1 MHAALLEK
9 LRGVV
14 GAPHVLTGVELSPYV
29 VEGRTPDAAVFPGT
43 AEEVRQVV
51 TLAAE
56 AEVPLIPWGG
66 GTAAAVGTPAARAGL
81 VLGLKRLDAIV
92 EHEPGD
98 LTVTVQAGRTFGA
111 LQSALGRQWLS
122 LDPPDTARATIGGII
137 AANASG
143 PRRHL
148 YGTARD
154 LLIGVTVVTPEGT
167 LVRGGGKVVKNVAG
181 YDLPKLYVGSYGT
194 LGVIVEVTV
203 KLRPRPD
210 DEQLVAIP
218 FERLKDASAAV
229 RAVMASDLI
238 PNALDL
244 VDADASRALGLDG
257 TPATLLVGF
266 DGLAEQVSWQVGE
279 LGRLVNAEGALAPR
293 AVPAATWARL
303 GMAAVDAFPAP
314 AAVMRLCVLP
324 TQVGDVME
332 QGGSIARARGLA
344 SAWSAHAG
352 VGVMTAALTQ
362 GDARPD
368 GAAVADVLREWR
380 TLART
385 GSGFAVLERAPLTVK
400 DAVGVWDDA
409 GAAGR
414 IMERIKRRLDPKG
427 IMNPGRFVGTI

>member
-29 VEGRTPDAAVFPGT
+29 VEGRTPDAAIFPGT

-56 AEVPLIPWGG
+56 ADTPLIPWGG
-66 GTAAAVGTPAARAGL
+66 GTAAAVGTPAVRAGL

-98 LTVTVQAGRTFGA
+98 LTVTVQAGRTFA
-111 LQSALGRQWLS
+111 SLQSALGRQWLS
-122 LDPPDTARATIGGII
+122 LDPPDAARATIGGVI

-194 LGVIVEVTV
+194 LGVLVELTV

-244 VDADASRALGLDG
+244 VDAEAARALGLDG
-257 TPATLLVGF
+257 APASMVVGF
-266 DGLAEQVSWQVGE
+266 DGLAEQVSWQVRE
-279 LGRLVNAEGALAPR
+279 LGRLVNAEGASAPR
-293 AVPAATWARL
+293 PVPSATWARL
-303 GMAAVDAFPAP
+303 GMAAVDALPAP

-332 QGGSIARARGLA
+332 QGAAIARARGLL

-352 VGVMTAALTQ
+352 VGVMTAALTH
-362 GDARPD
+362 GDTRPD
-368 GAAVADVLREWR
+368 GAAVAEVLREWR
-380 TLART
+380 TLARA
-385 GSGFAVLERAPLTVK
+385 GSGFAVLESAPLSVK
-400 DAVGVWDDA
+400 DAIGVWDDA

-414 IMERIKRRLDPKG
+414 IMERIKRQLDPKG